1 MLIATFDHRQI
12 YRMSV
17 FKNKY
22 FSPATT
28 FKGRPQLYKATKDHV
43 RRNCCI
49 RIIVIWSS
57 GIL

>member
-17 FKNKY
+17 FKNIY
-22 FSPATT
+22 FSSATT
-28 FKGRPQLYKATKDHV
+28 FKGRPQLHKATKDHV